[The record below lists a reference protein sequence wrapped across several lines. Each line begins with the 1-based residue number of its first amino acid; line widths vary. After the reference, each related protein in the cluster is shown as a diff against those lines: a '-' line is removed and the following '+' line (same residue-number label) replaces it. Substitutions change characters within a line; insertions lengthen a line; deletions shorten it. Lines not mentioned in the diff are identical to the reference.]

1 MDKETVLKENDAF
14 CILPWITM
22 HVWPNGNAMP
32 CCLADS
38 DNVFGNAN
46 QNSIKEIIN
55 SEKFKEL
62 RKGMLNGEKLPACRR
77 CYELETSTNIW
88 TLRKNSN
95 QWFGEKHFDLV
106 EKTHED
112 GTVDDFRMAYLD
124 IRFSNIC
131 NMKCRT
137 CGPELSSQHA
147 KEFKELYGEHE
158 LARMLKND
166 GKIVVN
172 IAHNKDFWSELE
184 TYLNDVEEVYW
195 AGGEA
200 LITDEHYKILDHWV
214 ENNKRDVR
222 LRYTTNFSNF
232 NYKRKSVLDYWK
244 DFDDIQVSAS
254 LDANGLRAEYM
265 RSGTDWQVI
274 EQNRAE
280 MLEQV
285 PHVHFELTPTIS
297 LYNVWNFPDFHMD
310 WVEKGYVKIENC
322 RLNMLTF
329 PEEMRINHA
338 PEEYKREIR
347 SKYLDYK
354 SWAFDQ
360 IKDRMDDEPNLM
372 YDVIGKIDTV
382 IRFLNTGNPNP
393 PMLKKFF
400 KSNHKLDQFRQED
413 FWAVFPEMKWLRNYV

>member
-1 MDKETVLKENDAF
+1 MDKEKVLKENDAF

-22 HVWPNGNAMP
+22 HVWPNGNTMP

-38 DNVFGNAN
+38 DNVFGNARDM
-46 QNSIKEIIN
+46 SIKELIN
-55 SEKFKEL
+55 TDKFKEL
-62 RKGMLNGEKLPACRR
+62 RKGMLNGEKLPACKR

-95 QWFGEKHFDLV
+95 QWFGDKHFNLV
-106 EKTHED
+106 EKTNED
-112 GTVDDFRMAYLD
+112 GSVNDFKFAYLD

-131 NMKCRT
+131 NMKCRS

-172 IAHNKDFWSELE
+172 IANHKNFWDELQ

-200 LITDEHYKILDHWV
+200 LITDEHYKILDYWV
-214 ENNKRDVR
+214 EQGKRDVR

-244 DFDDIQVSAS
+244 DFDNIQVSAS

-265 RSGTDWQVI
+265 RSGTDWYTI
-274 EQNRAE
+274 ERNRQQ

-297 LYNVWNFPDFHMD
+297 MYNVWNFPDFHMD
-310 WVEKGYVKIENC
+310 WVERGLVKIENC

-338 PEEYKREIR
+338 PEEYKIELR

-354 SWAFDQ
+354 SWALDQ
-360 IKDRMDDEPNLM
+360 IKDRVEAEPNLM

-400 KSNHKLDQFRQED
+400 KSNHKLDQFRKED
-413 FWAVFPEMKWLRNYV
+413 FWNVYPEMKWLRNYV

>member
-1 MDKETVLKENDAF
+1 MDKETILKDNDAF

-22 HVWPNGNAMP
+22 HIWPNGNTMP

-38 DNVFGNAN
+38 DNVFGNA
-46 QNSIKEIIN
+46 KENTISELIN
-55 SEKFKEL
+55 TDKFKEL

-95 QWFGEKHFDLV
+95 QWFADKHFDLV
-106 EKTHED
+106 EKTNED
-112 GTVDDFRMAYLD
+112 GSVDDFRMAYFDL
-124 IRFSNIC
+124 RFSNIC
-131 NMKCRT
+131 NMKCRS

-172 IAHNKDFWSELE
+172 VAHQPGFWEDLQK
-184 TYLNDVEEVYW
+184 YLPDVEEAYW
-195 AGGEA
+195 AGGEP
-200 LITDEHYKILDHWV
+200 LITDEHYRILDLWV
-214 ENNKRDVR
+214 EQGKRDVR

-265 RSGTDWQVI
+265 RSGTDWYQI
-274 EQNRAE
+274 ERNRE
-280 MLEQV
+280 QMIEQV

-310 WVEKGYVKIENC
+310 WVDRGLVSIENC

-338 PEEYKREIR
+338 PEEYKIELR

-354 SWAFDQ
+354 SWAFDK
-360 IKDRMDDEPNLM
+360 IKDRVDAEPNLM

-400 KSNHKLDQFRQED
+400 KQGHKLDQFRRED
-413 FWAVFPEMKWLRNYV
+413 FWQVFPEMKWLRDYV